1 MSWKFKRTINRIREK
16 PFRALKIV
24 RSLQPLIQI
33 VVRVLPKSPFDERRA
48 PSFMF
53 KDGHHIE
60 CQRIVRSI
68 GRACISVF
76 AHTHTK
82 YQWITHGLT
91 GSACNGLSW
100 IEITANFTF
109 SCNFFYF
116 IILIFFGVPF
126 PIDGRITRISFY

>member
-76 AHTHTK
+76 AHTHTPN
-82 YQWITHGLT
+82 TNGSLT
-91 GSACNGLSW
+91 ALLAQRVTAFRGSK
-100 IEITANFTF
+100 
-109 SCNFFYF
+109 
-116 IILIFFGVPF
+116 
-126 PIDGRITRISFY
+126 